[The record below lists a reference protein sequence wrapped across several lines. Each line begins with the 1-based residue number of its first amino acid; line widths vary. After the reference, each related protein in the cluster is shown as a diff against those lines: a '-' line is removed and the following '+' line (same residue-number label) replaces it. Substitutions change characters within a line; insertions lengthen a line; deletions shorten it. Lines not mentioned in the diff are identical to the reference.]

1 MSKVIKASGSKWIC
15 LSFSLPSS
23 YNPVHMHVH
32 TCDQHILSFHYYFLH
47 LSPSLSHTLAN
58 NFNFTFAFLIKRGS
72 DEQKHLQR
80 LRNPTKWKTS
90 SCKSIYCSSIAERG
104 HTHTHRTDLQKIL
117 QVVLKWTDAKS
128 SWLDK
133 LGNLQVDTCEH
144 SVRGYAF
151 LLLARDHCQS
161 DIGQWPRNMKVISLC
176 QNPNPFWFWIV
187 TKWIQTLQCTELEQ
201 SDSVL
206 LIERAAFTRFL
217 PFGQRRCIT
226 TAGQTPPHRQ
236 VMERRRNTTCWV
248 GL

>member
-47 LSPSLSHTLAN
+47 LSPSLAHTLAN

-104 HTHTHRTDLQKIL
+104 HTHTHTYTYTQWHSKVWQRASKRVPDWRTDRQSFTWFVCVSLFSLLLSLSLLHRSTYNSHPVWVQS
-117 QVVLKWTDAKS
+117 VTSDATRHALRNTYTRS
-128 SWLDK
+128 
-133 LGNLQVDTCEH
+133 H
-144 SVRGYAF
+144 
-151 LLLARDHCQS
+151 LLLAGKPFS
-161 DIGQWPRNMKVISLC
+161 FSLSLSIA
-176 QNPNPFWFWIV
+176 PLALF
-187 TKWIQTLQCTELEQ
+187 
-201 SDSVL
+201 
-206 LIERAAFTRFL
+206 R
-217 PFGQRRCIT
+217 
-226 TAGQTPPHRQ
+226 QTPR
-236 VMERRRNTTCWV
+236 
-248 GL
+248 